1 MEGDV
6 PIRLTRS
13 ADCVRLISLELHGFK
28 SFADAQKLSFPGG
41 MTAVVGPN
49 GCGKSNISDSLAWV
63 LGEQR
68 ASMMRGSEM
77 ADVIFAGTAQRRP
90 MGLAEVKLI
99 LEMPD
104 PALPG
109 ASREVAISRR
119 LYRDTGSEYRING
132 REARLKDVQDLLLDT
147 GMGTRAYSFI
157 QQGQID
163 LILSSKPKDRRLLLE
178 EAAGITRYKLRRTDA
193 EKRLEETKT
202 NLQRLDDILFE
213 LNKQMDSLRRQASR
227 ARKAKELD
235 AEIKSTQ
242 RILLAGKAV
251 ELEAAKVRIL
261 DQLDQTER
269 RVAELTA
276 QVSEKASEVEAL
288 RLSVDEQQQAQARR
302 SSAMLG
308 LDQRL
313 QLAEQERGFQEERRL
328 EAEGQQARL
337 QERIQALSDRLAES
351 GDSFSALEAILKEA
365 SDRLAGWEAQL
376 ARAEEAVA
384 LSQGA
389 LRHTET
395 ELHALRERK
404 AESQKEAL
412 ARQKQRLA
420 FQSQIAQLEGR
431 LDALNHEE
439 SVRAPRLESLQA
451 EATQVNRSLEGQLGQ
466 LAQAE
471 EAAFDQRRR
480 TEALEEAQR
489 TLAQDHHRAEAELD
503 AAERRLRQISD
514 LLAQSFGDEELRKG
528 LAWLR
533 EQGVRPNALVELLTV
548 DEALRPDLERLLG
561 VWLQSLSADSDL
573 AFRAA
578 AAPGHLLLAL
588 EGEVPVPPTPAGCE
602 PLRNHLRWTSTDRPL
617 QALLDRSF
625 RCADEALPQLAVLH
639 PDLAFVS
646 PGFIRLPFGPLQLG
660 VSAPAASPLKLR
672 AEQEEARATREALLD
687 RLEEL
692 EAQRGRGGD
701 EARAARARSLEIEE
715 DLRSLRRRTDGLKSQ
730 QTSLQVQ
737 LSEIRAASERADA
750 LWEQIETEIKR
761 LQGLL
766 RELDE
771 HPEEAGDAALDEA
784 VQAAEIQVRE
794 ARQRLDE
801 RREER
806 LEAAR
811 GRDASWAERDGHER
825 HLQLA
830 QRGRFDLEA
839 ERQRL
844 GGEATEQVARME
856 ACQGRLAELEAE
868 SQVLLVEREGV
879 QAQAREAQPKLELD
893 QETLRVQERS
903 AREFQEALENARAQ
917 HQEVLLHGAQVQG
930 SQEALAKEVEL
941 ALGLEVPAFLN
952 GLSQQERE
960 AWEEGELVHQ
970 TRLNELQGRRLDLG
984 GVNPLAIQE
993 LEEAETRM
1001 AFMDEQRADVTAAIG
1016 NLEATIQEI
1025 NATSEERFR
1034 EAFDFVNSRFQEVF
1048 REAFGGGSAHL
1059 SLEDPKN
1066 LLECGIEI
1074 TAQPPGKT
1082 AKALTL
1088 LSGGEKALTAIS
1100 LLFAIFHFKPSPFC
1114 VLDEV
1119 DAPLDEANVGRFAA
1133 MVQKMKADTQFIVIT
1148 HQKPTMVAADTLYGV
1163 TMEEAGCSRLVSVHL
1178 REAEALV

>member
-1 MEGDV
+1 M
-6 PIRLTRS
+6 
-13 ADCVRLISLELHGFK
+13 RLISLELHGFK

-68 ASMMRGSEM
+68 ASMLRGAEM
-77 ADVIFAGTAQRRP
+77 ADVIFAGTAHRRP
-90 MGLAEVKLI
+90 MGLAEVKLV

-104 PALPG
+104 PNLPG
-109 ASREVAISRR
+109 ATREVVISRR

-132 REARLKDVQDLLLDT
+132 REARLKDVQDLLMDT

-178 EAAGITRYKLRRTDA
+178 EAAGITRYKLRRADA
-193 EKRLEETKT
+193 EKRLDETKL

-235 AEIKSTQ
+235 TDIKVTQ

-251 ELEAAKVRIL
+251 ELEAAKQRIL

-276 QVSEKASEVEAL
+276 QVSEKASEVETL
-288 RLSVDEQQQAQARR
+288 RLSVDEQQQAQAKRA
-302 SSAMLG
+302 SAMLG

-313 QLAEQERGFQEERRL
+313 QLAEQERSFQEERRTEGL
-328 EAEGQQARL
+328 EQRNRL
-337 QERIQALSDRLAES
+337 WERIQALAERLSET
-351 GDSFSALEAILKEA
+351 GTSFSALESLLLEAAGKLGEKEA
-365 SDRLAGWEAQL
+365 DLAKV
-376 ARAEEAVA
+376 EEIVA
-384 LSQGA
+384 LAQGSLLHHEA
-389 LRHTET
+389 
-395 ELHALRERK
+395 ELQNLRERK

-412 ARQKQRLA
+412 NRQKQRLA

-431 LDALNHEE
+431 LDGLNHEE

-451 EATQVNRSLEGQLGQ
+451 EAAQIDRTLEGLNAQLD
-466 LAQAE
+466 QAE
-471 EAAFDQRRR
+471 EAALDQRRR
-480 TEALEEAQR
+480 AEVLEETQR
-489 TLAQDHHRAEAELD
+489 TLAQDHHRAESELD
-503 AAERRLRQISD
+503 ASERRLRQIAD
-514 LLAQSFGDEELRKG
+514 LLAKSFGDVELQKG
-528 LAWLR
+528 LTWLK
-533 EQGVRPNALVELLTV
+533 EQGARPLTLVELLSV
-548 DEALRPDLERLLG
+548 DETLRPDLERLLG
-561 VWLQSLSADSDL
+561 VWLQTLSADAAL
-573 AFRAA
+573 AQMAA
-578 AAPGHLLLAL
+578 GGVGHLLLAL
-588 EGEVPVPPTPAGCE
+588 EGTSAVPPTPEGCTPFNAHLKWAGLE
-602 PLRNHLRWTSTDRPL
+602 HPLG
-617 QALLDRSF
+617 ALLDRAF
-625 RCADEALPQLAVLH
+625 RCSDEALPALAQAH

-646 PGFIRLPFGPLQLG
+646 PAFIRLPFGPLQLG
-660 VSAPAASPLKLR
+660 ISAPAASPLKLR
-672 AEQEEARATREALLD
+672 AEQEEARGTREALLD

-692 EAQRGRGGD
+692 ETKRARGGD
-701 EARAARARSLEIEE
+701 ETRAALDRSREIEE
-715 DLRSLRRRTDGLKSQ
+715 DLRVLRRRSD
-730 QTSLQVQ
+730 SLRAQRTALGTQ
-737 LSEIRAASERADA
+737 LSEIHAASERADT
-750 LWEQIETEIKR
+750 LWEQIEAEIKR
-761 LQGLL
+761 LQALL
-766 RELDE
+766 RELDQ
-771 HPEEAGDAALDEA
+771 HPEEALDAALEA
-784 VQAAEIQVRE
+784 SLAEGEQKVRE
-794 ARQRLDE
+794 ARLHLDQCRDQRH
-801 RREER
+801 
-806 LEAAR
+806 EAAR
-811 GRDASWAERDGHER
+811 ARDAAWAERDGHDR

-844 GGEATEQVARME
+844 EDESREQVERVE
-856 ACQGRLAELEAE
+856 VCVKRLAELEADA
-868 SQVLLVEREGV
+868 QTLLREREGV
-879 QAQAREAQPKLELD
+879 HLQAVEAQPRLELE
-893 QETLRVQERS
+893 QETLRVQERA
-903 AREFQEALENARAQ
+903 AREYQQALENARSQ

-930 SQEALAKEVEL
+930 SQEALSKEVEL
-941 ALGLEVPAFLN
+941 ALGLEIPAFLV
-952 GLSQQERE
+952 GISESERE
-960 AWEEGELVHQ
+960 AWVEGELVHQ
-970 TRLNELQGRRLDLG
+970 TRLNELQGRRMDLG

-993 LEEAETRM
+993 LEEAETRL

-1016 NLEATIQEI
+1016 NLESTIQEI
-1025 NATSEERFR
+1025 NLTSEERFR

-1048 REAFGGGSAHL
+1048 REAFGGGNAHL

-1133 MVQKMKADTQFIVIT
+1133 MVQKMKVDTQFIVIT
-1148 HQKPTMVAADTLYGV
+1148 HQKPTMIAADTLYGV
-1163 TMEEAGCSRLVSVHL
+1163 TMEEAGCSRLVSVQL

>member
-1 MEGDV
+1 M
-6 PIRLTRS
+6 
-13 ADCVRLISLELHGFK
+13 RLISLELHGFK
-28 SFADAQKLSFPGG
+28 SFAEAQKLSFPGG

-68 ASMMRGSEM
+68 PSMMRGSEM

-90 MGLAEVKLI
+90 MGLAEVKLV

-109 ASREVAISRR
+109 ATRDVTISRR

-163 LILSSKPKDRRLLLE
+163 LILSSKPKDRRILLE
-178 EAAGITRYKLRRTDA
+178 EAAGITRYKLRRADA
-193 EKRLEETKT
+193 EKRLDETRS

-235 AEIKSTQ
+235 TEIKATQ

-251 ELEAAKVRIL
+251 ELEAAKLRIADL
-261 DQLDQTER
+261 LDQTER

-276 QVSEKASEVEAL
+276 QVSEKASEVETL
-288 RLSVDEQQQAQARR
+288 RLSVDEQQQSQAKRHA
-302 SSAMLG
+302 AMLA

-313 QLAEQERGFQEERRL
+313 QLAEQERGFQGERRE
-328 EAEGQQARL
+328 EAEGQRLRL
-337 QERIQALSDRLAES
+337 QERIQALAERLAES
-351 GDSFSALEAILKEA
+351 GDSFTALQGLLEQATVALGSQEA
-365 SDRLAGWEAQL
+365 DLAGT
-376 ARAEEAVA
+376 EEAVA
-384 LSQGA
+384 LAQGA
-389 LRHTET
+389 LRHE
-395 ELHALRERK
+395 ESNLHALRERK
-404 AESQKEAL
+404 AESQKEAS
-412 ARQKQRLA
+412 ARQKQRLG
-420 FQSQIAQLEGR
+420 FQSQVAQLEGR

-451 EATQVNRSLEGQLGQ
+451 EATQTERSLEGL
-466 LAQAE
+466 LAQLEKAE
-471 EAAFDQRRR
+471 EAALEQRRR
-480 TEALEEAQR
+480 AESLEEIQR
-489 TLAQDHHRAEAELD
+489 TLSQDHHRAEAELD

-514 LLAQSFGDEELRKG
+514 LLAQGFGDEELRKG

-533 EQGVRPNALVELLTV
+533 EQGVRPLTLVELLKV
-548 DEALRPDLERLLG
+548 DEDLRPDLERLLG
-561 VWLQSLSADSDL
+561 TWLQSLSADGDL
-573 AFRAA
+573 ARRAA
-578 AAPGHLLLAL
+578 GAPGHLLLAVGTGV
-588 EGEVPVPPTPAGCE
+588 EAPAAPEGCE
-602 PLRNHLRWTSTDRPL
+602 PLRAHVRWNASERPL
-617 QALLDRSF
+617 QALVDRAF
-625 RCADEALPQLAVLH
+625 RCSDEALPELARAH

-646 PGFIRLPFGPLQLG
+646 PAFIRLPFGPLQLG
-660 VSAPAASPLKLR
+660 ISAPAASPIKLR

-692 EAQRGRGGD
+692 EIQRGRGGD
-701 EARAARARSLEIEE
+701 ESRAARERSLEIDE
-715 DLRSLRRRTDGLKSQ
+715 DLRTLRRRADTLKSQ
-730 QTSLQVQ
+730 RTSLQAQ
-737 LSEIRAASERADA
+737 LTEIRAASERADA
-750 LWEQIETEIKR
+750 LWEQIEMEIKR

-766 RELDE
+766 HELDQ
-771 HPEEAGDAALDEA
+771 HPEEASDSLLDEA
-784 VQAAEIQVRE
+784 LAQAELVVRE
-794 ARQRLDE
+794 ARHRLDE
-801 RREER
+801 RRELR
-806 LEAAR
+806 LVAAR
-811 GRDASWAERDGHER
+811 ARDAAWAERDGHER

-830 QRGRFDLEA
+830 QRGRFDLDA

-844 GGEATEQVARME
+844 EAEAAEQVDRRE
-856 ACQGRLAELEAE
+856 GCLQRLAELETE
-868 SQVLLVEREGV
+868 SQTLLVEREAV
-879 QAQAREAQPKLELD
+879 QAQAWEAQPRLELE
-893 QETLRVQERS
+893 QENLRVHERT
-903 AREFQEALENARAQ
+903 AREHQEALENAHAQ
-917 HQEVLLHGAQVQG
+917 HQEVLIQGAQVQG
-930 SQEALAKEVEL
+930 TQGALAKEIEL
-941 ALGLEVPAFLN
+941 ALGLDVPAFLA
-952 GLSQQERE
+952 GLSEAERE

-970 TRLNELQGRRLDLG
+970 TRVNELQGRRMELG

-993 LEEAETRM
+993 LEEAETRL

-1016 NLEATIQEI
+1016 NLESTIQEI

-1034 EAFDFVNSRFQEVF
+1034 EAFDYVNLRFQEVF

-1074 TAQPPGKT
+1074 TAQPPGKS
-1082 AKALTL
+1082 AKALSL

-1119 DAPLDEANVGRFAA
+1119 DAPLDEANVSRFAA

-1163 TMEEAGCSRLVSVHL
+1163 TMEEAGCSRLVSVQL
-1178 REAEALV
+1178 RDAEALV

>member
-1 MEGDV
+1 
-6 PIRLTRS
+6 
-13 ADCVRLISLELHGFK
+13 VRLISLELHGFK

-68 ASMMRGSEM
+68 ASMLRGAEM
-77 ADVIFAGTAQRRP
+77 ADVIFAGTAQRRATG
-90 MGLAEVKLI
+90 MAEVKLV

-109 ASREVAISRR
+109 ATREVVISRR

-178 EAAGITRYKLRRTDA
+178 EAAGITRYKLRRADA
-193 EKRLEETKT
+193 EKRLDETKG
-202 NLQRLDDILFE
+202 NLLRLDDILFE

-235 AEIKSTQ
+235 TEIKATQ

-261 DQLDQTER
+261 DLLDQTER
-269 RVAELTA
+269 RVAELTV
-276 QVSEKASEVEAL
+276 QVSEKASEVESL
-288 RLSVDEQQQAQARR
+288 RMAVDEQQQAQAKRH
-302 SSAMLG
+302 SAMLA

-313 QLAEQERGFQEERRL
+313 QLAEQERGFQDERRG
-328 EAEGQQARL
+328 EANAQRQRL
-337 QERIQALSDRLAES
+337 QERVQALVERLAET
-351 GDSFSALEAILKEA
+351 GDSFTSLEALLKDATERLGLREA
-365 SDRLAGWEAQL
+365 ELAQ
-376 ARAEEAVA
+376 AEEQVA
-384 LSQGA
+384 LAQGA
-389 LRHTET
+389 LRRTESD
-395 ELHALRERK
+395 LHALRERK

-412 ARQKQRLA
+412 ARQKQRLG

-451 EATQVNRSLEGQLGQ
+451 EATQVDRSLEGLLSQLE
-466 LAQAE
+466 QAE

-480 TEALEEAQR
+480 AEVLEETQR
-489 TLAQDHHRAEAELD
+489 ALTQDHHRAEAELD

-514 LLAQSFGDEELRKG
+514 LLAQSFGDEEQKKG

-533 EQGVRPNALVELLTV
+533 EQGVRPNSLVELLAV
-548 DEALRPDLERLLG
+548 DEDLRPDLERLLG
-561 VWLQSLSADSDL
+561 AWLQSLSVDAAL
-573 AFRAA
+573 AQKAT

-588 EGEVPVPPTPAGCE
+588 EGAVTAPSAPEGCE
-602 PLRNHLRWTSTDRPL
+602 PLRNHVRWSGSERPL
-617 QALLDRSF
+617 GALVDRTF
-625 RCADEALPQLAVLH
+625 RCLDEALPALALAH
-639 PDLAFVS
+639 PELAFVS
-646 PGFIRLPFGPLQLG
+646 PGFLRLPFGPLQLG
-660 VSAPAASPLKLR
+660 ISAPAASPIKLR

-692 EAQRGRGGD
+692 ESKRGQGGD
-701 EARAARARSLEIEE
+701 ESRAARERSQEIDE
-715 DLRSLRRRTDGLKSQ
+715 DLRALRRRADTQKSQ
-730 QTSLQVQ
+730 QTSLQAQ
-737 LSEIRAASERADA
+737 LAEIRTASERADA
-750 LWEQIETEIKR
+750 LWEQIEGEIKR

-771 HPEEAGDAALDEA
+771 HPEEAGDVALDEA
-784 VQAAEIQVRE
+784 IQQAELLVRE

-801 RREER
+801 RRDER
-806 LEAAR
+806 SVTAR
-811 GRDASWAERDGHER
+811 SRDAAWAERDGHER

-830 QRGRFDLEA
+830 QRGRFDLDA

-844 GGEATEQVARME
+844 DLEAGEQSDRIE
-856 ACQGRLAELEAE
+856 ACRQRLLELEAE
-868 SQVLLVEREGV
+868 TQRLLEDRAAV
-879 QAQAREAQPKLELD
+879 QEQAREAQPRLELD

-903 AREFQEALENARAQ
+903 VRELQEALENARAQ
-917 HQEVLLHGAQVQG
+917 HQEVLIHGAQVQG

-941 ALGLEVPAFLN
+941 ALGLEVPAFLG
-952 GLSQQERE
+952 GLSEAERE
-960 AWEEGELVHQ
+960 AWDEGELVHQ
-970 TRLNELQGRRLDLG
+970 TRLNELQGRRMDLG

-993 LEEAETRM
+993 LEEAETRLT
-1001 AFMDEQRADVTAAIG
+1001 FMNEQRADVTAAIG
-1016 NLEATIQEI
+1016 NLESTIQEI

-1034 EAFDFVNSRFQEVF
+1034 EAFDFVNLRFQEVF
-1048 REAFGGGSAHL
+1048 REAFGGGSAQL

-1163 TMEEAGCSRLVSVHL
+1163 TMEEAGCSRLVSVQL

>member
-1 MEGDV
+1 M
-6 PIRLTRS
+6 
-13 ADCVRLISLELHGFK
+13 RLISLELHGFK

-68 ASMMRGSEM
+68 ASMLRGAEM
-77 ADVIFAGTAQRRP
+77 ADVIFAGTAQRRAT
-90 MGLAEVKLI
+90 GLAEVKLV

-109 ASREVAISRR
+109 STREVTISRR

-178 EAAGITRYKLRRTDA
+178 EAAGITRYKLRRADA
-193 EKRLEETKT
+193 EKRLDETKA
-202 NLQRLDDILFE
+202 NLQRLDDILYE
-213 LNKQMDSLRRQASR
+213 LNKQMDSLRRQAAR

-235 AEIKSTQ
+235 EEIKVTQ
-242 RILLAGKAV
+242 RILLAGKVV
-251 ELEAAKVRIL
+251 ELEAAKRRLL

-288 RLSVDEQQQAQARR
+288 RLSVDEQQQAQAKRT
-302 SSAMLG
+302 SAILG

-313 QLAEQERGFQEERRL
+313 QLADQERSFQEDRRS
-328 EAEGQQARL
+328 EAQGHRSRL
-337 QERIQALSDRLAES
+337 GEHIQALAARLAES
-351 GDSFSALEAILKEA
+351 GDSFTALEAQLKEA
-365 SDRLAGWEAQL
+365 ADRLGQREADL
-376 ARAEEAVA
+376 AKAEELLA
-384 LSQGA
+384 LAQGS
-389 LRHTET
+389 LRHEEA
-395 ELHALRERK
+395 ELQALRERK

-412 ARQKQRLA
+412 ARQKQRLG

-431 LDALNHEE
+431 LDGLNHEE
-439 SVRAPRLESLQA
+439 SVRAPRLETLQT
-451 EATQVNRSLEGQLGQ
+451 EAGQVERTLEGLLAQLE
-466 LAQAE
+466 QAE
-471 EAAFDQRRR
+471 EAALDQRRR
-480 TEALEEAQR
+480 ADQLEEVQR
-489 TLAQDHHRAEAELD
+489 ALAQDHHRAEAELD
-503 AAERRLRQISD
+503 AAERRLRQLSD
-514 LLAQSFGDEELRKG
+514 LLAKSFGDEAMQKG
-528 LAWLR
+528 LTWLR
-533 EQGVRPNALVELLTV
+533 EQGARPRALVELLTV
-548 DEALRPDLERLLG
+548 DEAVRPDLERLLG
-561 VWLQSLSADSDL
+561 SWLQTLAVEASLVQ
-573 AFRAA
+573 RAA
-578 AAPGHLLLAL
+578 EAPGHLLLAL
-588 EGEVPVPPTPAGCE
+588 DGAQAVPAPPEGCE
-602 PLRNHLRWTSTDRPL
+602 PLSAHLHWTSSERPL
-617 QALLDRSF
+617 GRLLDRAF
-625 RCADEALPQLAVLH
+625 RCSDEALPALALAH

-646 PGFIRLPFGPLQLG
+646 PGAIRLPFGPVQLG

-672 AEQEEARATREALLD
+672 VEQEEAKATREALLD
-687 RLEEL
+687 RLEDL
-692 EAQRGRGGD
+692 EARRASGGD
-701 EARAARARSLEIEE
+701 ETRAARERSVEIDE
-715 DLRSLRRRTDGLKSQ
+715 DLRVLRRRVDSLKAQRTGLQ
-730 QTSLQVQ
+730 AQ
-737 LSEIRAASERADA
+737 LSEINAASERADA
-750 LWEQIETEIKR
+750 LWEQIEAEIKR

-766 RELDE
+766 RDLEE
-771 HPEEAGDAALDEA
+771 HPEEVGDAALDEA
-784 VQAAEIQVRE
+784 IHQAESLVRE
-794 ARQRLDE
+794 ARQRLDG
-801 RREER
+801 RRDER
-806 LEAAR
+806 LEVAR
-811 GRDASWAERDGHER
+811 SRDAAWAERDGHER

-844 GGEATEQVARME
+844 EAESADQSSRAE
-856 ACQGRLAELEAE
+856 ACVKRLAELESE
-868 SQVLLVEREGV
+868 SQELLRERETV
-879 QAQAREAQPKLELD
+879 QAQAQEAQPKLELD
-893 QETLRVQERS
+893 QEALRVQERG

-917 HQEVLLHGAQVQG
+917 HQEVLIHGAQVQG

-941 ALGLEVPAFLN
+941 ALGLEIPAFLA
-952 GLSQQERE
+952 GIREAERE
-960 AWEEGELVHQ
+960 AWDEGELVHQ
-970 TRLNELQGRRLDLG
+970 TRLNELHGRRMDLG

-993 LEEAETRM
+993 LEEAETRLT
-1001 AFMDEQRADVTAAIG
+1001 FMNEQRADVTAAIG
-1016 NLEATIQEI
+1016 NLESTIQEI
-1025 NATSEERFR
+1025 NATSEDRFR

-1048 REAFGGGSAHL
+1048 REAFGGGNAHL

-1163 TMEEAGCSRLVSVHL
+1163 TMEEAGCSRLVSVQL

>member
-1 MEGDV
+1 M
-6 PIRLTRS
+6 
-13 ADCVRLISLELHGFK
+13 RLISLELHGFK

-384 LSQGA
+384 LAQGA

-451 EATQVNRSLEGQLGQ
+451 EATQVNRSLEGHLGQ

-533 EQGVRPNALVELLTV
+533 EQGCVRMP
-548 DEALRPDLERLLG
+548 
-561 VWLQSLSADSDL
+561 WWS
-573 AFRAA
+573 
-578 AAPGHLLLAL
+578 
-588 EGEVPVPPTPAGCE
+588 C
-602 PLRNHLRWTSTDRPL
+602 
-617 QALLDRSF
+617 
-625 RCADEALPQLAVLH
+625 
-639 PDLAFVS
+639 
-646 PGFIRLPFGPLQLG
+646 
-660 VSAPAASPLKLR
+660 
-672 AEQEEARATREALLD
+672 
-687 RLEEL
+687 
-692 EAQRGRGGD
+692 
-701 EARAARARSLEIEE
+701 
-715 DLRSLRRRTDGLKSQ
+715 
-730 QTSLQVQ
+730 
-737 LSEIRAASERADA
+737 
-750 LWEQIETEIKR
+750 
-761 LQGLL
+761 
-766 RELDE
+766 
-771 HPEEAGDAALDEA
+771 
-784 VQAAEIQVRE
+784 
-794 ARQRLDE
+794 
-801 RREER
+801 
-806 LEAAR
+806 
-811 GRDASWAERDGHER
+811 
-825 HLQLA
+825 
-830 QRGRFDLEA
+830 
-839 ERQRL
+839 
-844 GGEATEQVARME
+844 
-856 ACQGRLAELEAE
+856 
-868 SQVLLVEREGV
+868 
-879 QAQAREAQPKLELD
+879 
-893 QETLRVQERS
+893 
-903 AREFQEALENARAQ
+903 
-917 HQEVLLHGAQVQG
+917 
-930 SQEALAKEVEL
+930 
-941 ALGLEVPAFLN
+941 
-952 GLSQQERE
+952 
-960 AWEEGELVHQ
+960 
-970 TRLNELQGRRLDLG
+970 
-984 GVNPLAIQE
+984 
-993 LEEAETRM
+993 
-1001 AFMDEQRADVTAAIG
+1001 
-1016 NLEATIQEI
+1016 
-1025 NATSEERFR
+1025 
-1034 EAFDFVNSRFQEVF
+1034 
-1048 REAFGGGSAHL
+1048 
-1059 SLEDPKN
+1059 
-1066 LLECGIEI
+1066 
-1074 TAQPPGKT
+1074 
-1082 AKALTL
+1082 
-1088 LSGGEKALTAIS
+1088 
-1100 LLFAIFHFKPSPFC
+1100 
-1114 VLDEV
+1114 
-1119 DAPLDEANVGRFAA
+1119 
-1133 MVQKMKADTQFIVIT
+1133 
-1148 HQKPTMVAADTLYGV
+1148 
-1163 TMEEAGCSRLVSVHL
+1163 
-1178 REAEALV
+1178 

>member
-1 MEGDV
+1 M
-6 PIRLTRS
+6 
-13 ADCVRLISLELHGFK
+13 RLISLELHGFK
-28 SFADAQKLSFPGG
+28 SFAEAQKLSFPGG

-68 ASMMRGSEM
+68 PSMLRGSEM

-90 MGLAEVKLI
+90 MGLAEVKLV

-109 ASREVAISRR
+109 ATRDVTISRR

-163 LILSSKPKDRRLLLE
+163 LILSSKPKDRRVLLE
-178 EAAGITRYKLRRTDA
+178 EAAGITRYKLRRADA
-193 EKRLEETKT
+193 EKRLDETRS
-202 NLQRLDDILFE
+202 NLLRLDDILFE

-235 AEIKSTQ
+235 TDIKATQ

-251 ELEAAKVRIL
+251 ELEAAKLRIL

-276 QVSEKASEVEAL
+276 QVSEKASAVEAL
-288 RLSVDEQQQAQARR
+288 RLSVDEQQQTQARR
-302 SSAMLG
+302 AAAMQA

-313 QLAEQERGFQEERRL
+313 QLADQERGFQEERRT
-328 EAEGQQARL
+328 EAEEQRGRL
-337 QERIQALSDRLAES
+337 QERIQALAERLMES
-351 GDSFSALEAILKEA
+351 GDAFSALEGLLQEA
-365 SDRLAGWEAQL
+365 SERLGLREADL
-376 ARAEEAVA
+376 ARAEESVA
-384 LSQGA
+384 MAQGA
-389 LRHTET
+389 LRHE
-395 ELHALRERK
+395 EAGLQALRERK
-404 AESQKEAL
+404 AEGQKEAL
-412 ARQKQRLA
+412 ARQKQRLG
-420 FQSQIAQLEGR
+420 FHSQIAQLEGR
-431 LDALNHEE
+431 LDGLNHEE

-451 EATQVNRSLEGQLGQ
+451 EAIQVDRTLEGLLLQLE
-466 LAQAE
+466 QAE
-471 EAAFDQRRR
+471 EGALSERRR
-480 TEALEEAQR
+480 AETLEEAQR
-489 TLAQDHHRAEAELD
+489 TLSQDHHRAEAELD

-528 LAWLR
+528 ITWLR
-533 EQGVRPNALVELLTV
+533 EQGLRPLALVESLTV

-561 VWLQSLSADSDL
+561 GWLQSLSLEPGLVGQAT
-573 AFRAA
+573 

-588 EGEVPVPPTPAGCE
+588 GDGGLVPEVPEGCE
-602 PLRNHLRWTSTDRPL
+602 PLREHVRWMGPERPL
-617 QALLDRSF
+617 QTLIDRAF
-625 RCADEALPQLAVLH
+625 RCSDEALPGLALAH
-639 PDLAFVS
+639 PDLALVS
-646 PGFIRLPFGPLQLG
+646 PAFIRLPYGPLQLG
-660 VSAPAASPLKLR
+660 ISAPAASPIKLR

-692 EAQRGRGGD
+692 EIQRGRGGD
-701 EARAARARSLEIEE
+701 EARAARERSLEIDG
-715 DLRSLRRRTDGLKSQ
+715 DLRTLRNRTDTHKAQ
-730 QTSLQVQ
+730 QASLQGQ
-737 LSEIRAASERADA
+737 LAEIRSASERADT
-750 LWEQIETEIKR
+750 LWEQLETEIKR
-761 LQGLL
+761 LQVLL

-771 HPEEAGDAALDEA
+771 HPEEAHDSALEEA
-784 VQAAEIQVRE
+784 ILQAETLVRE

-801 RREER
+801 RREQR
-806 LEAAR
+806 LEVAR
-811 GRDASWAERDGHER
+811 SRDAAWAERDGHER
-825 HLQLA
+825 HMQLA
-830 QRGRFDLEA
+830 QRGRFDLET
-839 ERQRL
+839 ERQR
-844 GGEATEQVARME
+844 ME
-856 ACQGRLAELEAE
+856 AEASEHVSRREGCVQRLAELEAE
-868 SQVLLVEREGV
+868 AQGLLQERDAV
-879 QAQAREAQPKLELD
+879 QSLAREAQPRLELD
-893 QETLRVQERS
+893 QEALRVQER
-903 AREFQEALENARAQ
+903 ATREFQEALENARAQ
-917 HQEVLLHGAQVQG
+917 HQEVLIHGAQVQG

-941 ALGLEVPAFLN
+941 ALGLEIPAFLA
-952 GLSQQERE
+952 GLGEAERL

-970 TRLNELQGRRLDLG
+970 TRLNELQGRRMELG

-993 LEEAETRM
+993 LEEAETRL

-1025 NATSEERFR
+1025 NITSEERFR
-1034 EAFDFVNSRFQEVF
+1034 EAFDYVNARFQEVF

-1163 TMEEAGCSRLVSVHL
+1163 TMEEAGCSRLVSVQL

>member
-1 MEGDV
+1 M
-6 PIRLTRS
+6 
-13 ADCVRLISLELHGFK
+13 RLISLELHGFK
-28 SFADAQKLSFPGG
+28 SFAEAQKLSFPGG

-68 ASMMRGSEM
+68 PSMLRGAEM
-77 ADVIFAGTAQRRP
+77 ADVIFAGTSQRRS
-90 MGLAEVKLI
+90 MGLAEVKLV

-109 ASREVAISRR
+109 ATREVAIARR
-119 LYRDTGSEYRING
+119 LYRDSGSEYRING

-193 EKRLEETKT
+193 EKRLEETKA

-213 LNKQMDSLRRQASR
+213 LSKQMDSLRRQASR
-227 ARKAKELD
+227 ARRAQELEAQIKA
-235 AEIKSTQ
+235 TQ

-251 ELEAAKVRIL
+251 ELEAAKQRIL
-261 DQLDQTER
+261 DQLDAAER

-288 RLSVDEQQQAQARR
+288 RLAVDEQQQAQARR
-302 SSAMLG
+302 SSALLG

-313 QLAEQERGFQEERRL
+313 QLADQERGFQEDRRREAL
-328 EAEGQQARL
+328 EQRSRL
-337 QERIQALSDRLAES
+337 DEHLQGLAARLAES
-351 GDSFSALEAILKEA
+351 GDAFQALEGQLEAARTALEAREA
-365 SDRLAGWEAQL
+365 DLAKV
-376 ARAEEAVA
+376 EEAAA
-384 LSQGA
+384 LAQGA
-389 LRHTET
+389 LRHE
-395 ELHALRERK
+395 EADLQGHRQRK
-404 AESQKEAL
+404 AESQQEAQN
-412 ARQKQRLA
+412 RQKQRLA
-420 FQSQIAQLEGR
+420 FHSQIAQLEGR

-439 SVRAPRLESLQA
+439 AIRAPRLEGLQEETA
-451 EATQVNRSLEGQLGQ
+451 QLGRTLEGVLTQLEQG
-466 LAQAE
+466 E
-471 EAAFDQRRR
+471 EAALVQRRR
-480 TEALEEAQR
+480 TEALEEGQR

-514 LLAQSFGDEELRKG
+514 LLARSFGDAGMQEGLEWLRKQG
-528 LAWLR
+528 LRLR
-533 EQGVRPNALVELLTV
+533 PLVERLTV
-548 DEALRPDLERLLG
+548 EEAARGDVERLLG
-561 VWLQSLSADSDL
+561 RWLEALHADADL
-573 AFRAA
+573 AARAVE
-578 AAPGHLLLAL
+578 APGHLLLAL
-588 EGEVPVPPTPAGCE
+588 EGTGAAPEAPAGCE
-602 PLRNHLRWTSTDRPL
+602 PLRVHLRWSGAERPL
-617 QALLDRSF
+617 GGLLDRAF
-625 RCADEALPQLAVLH
+625 RCADAALPALAQAH

-646 PGFIRLPFGPLQLG
+646 PAFVRLPYGPVQLG

-692 EAQRGRGGD
+692 EGRRGRGGD
-701 EARAARARSLEIEE
+701 EAREARERLKEIEDDLRSARARAEG
-715 DLRSLRRRTDGLKSQ
+715 LRGQK
-730 QTSLQVQ
+730 TSVDAQLQ
-737 LSEIRAASERADA
+737 EIRLASERADA
-750 LWEQIETEIKR
+750 LWAQIEGEIKR

-766 RELDE
+766 HELDG
-771 HPEEAGDAALDEA
+771 HPEEAVDAAMETAIQEA
-784 VQAAEIQVRE
+784 EGRVRE

-801 RREER
+801 AREHR

-811 GRDASWAERDGHER
+811 ARDAAWAERDGYER

-839 ERQRL
+839 ERHRQEAEMQELASRAEGCVRRL
-844 GGEATEQVARME
+844 E
-856 ACQGRLAELEAE
+856 ELESE
-868 SQVLLVEREGV
+868 SQALLTQREAV
-879 QAQAREAQPKLELD
+879 QAEAREAQPKLELD
-893 QETLRVQERS
+893 AETLRVQERS
-903 AREFQEALENARAQ
+903 ARELQEALENARAQ
-917 HQEVLLHGAQVQG
+917 HQEVLIHGAQVQG

-941 ALGLEVPAFLN
+941 ALGTDIPTFLA
-952 GLSQQERE
+952 GIGEEERE
-960 AWEEGELVHQ
+960 AWAEGEIVHQ
-970 TRLNELQGRRLDLG
+970 TRLNELQGKRMELG

-993 LEEAETRM
+993 LEEAETRL
-1001 AFMDEQRADVTAAIG
+1001 AFMNEQRADVTSAIG

-1034 EAFDFVNSRFQEVF
+1034 EAFDFVNARFSEVF
-1048 REAFGGGSAHL
+1048 RETFGGGSAHL
-1059 SLEDPKN
+1059 SLEDPKS

-1133 MVQKMKADTQFIVIT
+1133 LVQKMKADTQFIVIT

-1163 TMEEAGCSRLVSVHL
+1163 TMEEAGCSRLVSVQL
-1178 REAEALV
+1178 REAAELV